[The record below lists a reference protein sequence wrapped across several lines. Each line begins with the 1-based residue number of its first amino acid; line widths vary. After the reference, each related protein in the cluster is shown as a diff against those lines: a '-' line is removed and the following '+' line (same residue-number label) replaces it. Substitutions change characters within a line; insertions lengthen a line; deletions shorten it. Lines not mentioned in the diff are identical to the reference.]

1 MSQKQ
6 TPNYTFALIVVI
18 VVCFLIGFV
27 TTMNNSMIAFCKSTF
42 QLTDTQ
48 GQLVNSAF
56 YGMYVFSILLGMLM
70 NKIGDKKTMVGG
82 LGIVALGFLFCF
94 FGIGSFAGEDGLI
107 HVPAEAA
114 AATALTTSVFYTFL
128 SCMACVAIGIVM
140 LQLVANPYVMVLGS
154 PERGA
159 FRMTLSQAINSVA
172 TVLSPIFVASLIVSG
187 SADDDAKVAQ
197 IKDILSN
204 DPNAV
209 FENPTAQGIASTI
222 DPSQITTPFLG
233 LCIFVAVLCI
243 ILALLKLPEIKE
255 GETDA
260 APTNTPD
267 KGSVF
272 KYPHVWLGA
281 FAICLYMGLEIGVPS
296 MIPAKIQSLYPN
308 VGDHWISAIAT
319 GYLAWY
325 WGGMMVGRFAGSA
338 ILSKFQPRAILSFCL
353 IAGAVCIAA
362 SFVLPGMIGV
372 FAMLLAGLFH
382 SVMWPLIFN
391 LGLQDLGKYTKAG
404 SGVINMGVIG
414 GGFLT
419 VCMGIIITNF
429 TKAGDIQTGVSIAI
443 GLMFLFY
450 LYEIWFCWKG
460 SKVGLKTN

>member
-6 TPNYTFALIVVI
+6 TTNYTFALIVVI
-18 VVCFLIGFV
+18 AVCFLIGFV

-42 QLTDTQ
+42 QLTETQ
-48 GQLVNSAF
+48 GQFVNSAF

-70 NKIGDKKTMVGG
+70 NKIGYKKTMVGG
-82 LGIVALGFLFCF
+82 LAVVALGFLLCY
-94 FGIGSFAGEDGLI
+94 FGIGSYAGEDGLI
-107 HVPAEAA
+107 HVPEGE

-128 SCMACVAIGIVM
+128 GCMACVAIGIVM

-159 FRMTLSQAINSVA
+159 FRMTISQAINSVA
-172 TVLSPIFVASLIVSG
+172 TVLSPIFVTKFIIG
-187 SADDDAKVAQ
+187 GNEEEEAKVDALKEQ
-197 IKDILSN
+197 LL
-204 DPNAV
+204 A
-209 FENPTAQGIASTI
+209 NPSLKCANPAEQGLASTI

-233 LCIFVAVLCI
+233 LCIFVAVLCLV
-243 ILALLKLPEIKE
+243 LALLKLPEIKE
-255 GETDA
+255 GEQDA

-281 FAICLYMGLEIGVPS
+281 LAICLYMGLEIGVPS

-319 GYLAWY
+319 SFLAWY

-353 IAGAVCIAA
+353 IAGAICIAA
-362 SFVLPGMIGV
+362 SFVLPGMMGV
-372 FAMLLAGLFH
+372 YAMLLAGLFH
-382 SVMWPLIFN
+382 SVMWPLVFN
-391 LGLQDLGKYTKAG
+391 LGLQELGKYTKAG

-419 VCMGIIITNF
+419 VCMGLIITNY

-450 LYEIWFCWKG
+450 LYELWFCWKG
-460 SKVGLKTN
+460 SKTGLNIK